1 MGQWQG
7 KKPHKNQGL
16 GLNSVEV
23 LALVGPKCRLM
34 EKTKEN
40 GTAQL
45 LFNLEPQCYDYISC
59 KTKLIFQKP
68 L

>member
-1 MGQWQG
+1 MVGQKASQKSRLRFEFGW
-7 KKPHKNQGL
+7 
-16 GLNSVEV
+16 SI
-23 LALVGPKCRLM
+23 GPKCRLM